1 MHITAKTARIS
12 TNDITASRIFLSL
25 RARFAFSSASCFAA
39 LSRRLSASVCSKDAP
54 PFTPRAFRA
63 LPALR
68 PRALCPAPSTACPGV
83 PTLAWG
89 LSYVFFSAARAA
101 AFSLFR
107 FSSSARRFSS
117 STFCCSVRLR
127 AFSYISSGE
136 ILARAPLFGP
146 EPRGAAPAPASV
158 LTAPVFAPPV
168 LV

>member
-101 AFSLFR
+101 VFSLFR
-107 FSSSARRFSS
+107 FLILLLGAGH
-117 STFCCSVRLR
+117 V
-127 AFSYISSGE
+127 FSYTYTLYIYKYRIFLIGSTYFKMYFC
-136 ILARAPLFGP
+136 P
-146 EPRGAAPAPASV
+146 
-158 LTAPVFAPPV
+158 
-168 LV
+168 